1 MCLGVILGGLFL
13 YLGDVN
19 KIRKS
24 FKLQG
29 FKELGMKVLVTGGA
43 GFIGHNIAIRL
54 KEKGFRVQVMDSLE
68 RSTELAVKRLRE
80 ANIPVTKAEV
90 KNFEEIK
97 NVLNGVDVVVHA
109 AAYIDVAESMEKPL
123 LYLDNNVLGT
133 AHIVKASLDAG
144 IRLFVYLSSAA
155 VYGNPVKLPVDED
168 HPVIP
173 LSPYGLSKLMGEDA
187 VRFFSRY
194 GLKHVIL
201 RLFNVYGPGQKAE
214 YAGVIT
220 RFLER
225 ASEKLPP
232 LIYGDGEQTRDFIHV
247 EDVAGAVELA
257 IKTSHVNEIFNIG
270 SGDPVK
276 IRDLAKL
283 VMRLFK
289 IKGEPIYGEKR
300 IGDIEHSCADI
311 SKAKSLLGFK
321 PRIGLEEGL
330 AKLVQKGEEYV

>member
-1 MCLGVILGGLFL
+1 
-13 YLGDVN
+13 
-19 KIRKS
+19 
-24 FKLQG
+24 
-29 FKELGMKVLVTGGA
+29 
-43 GFIGHNIAIRL
+43 
-54 KEKGFRVQVMDSLE
+54 MDSFE

-80 ANIPVTKAEV
+80 ADIPVTKVKIRNIGEV
-90 KNFEEIK
+90 KNI
-97 NVLNGVDVVVHA
+97 LGDVDVVVHA

-133 AHIVKASLDAG
+133 ASIVKASLDAG
-144 IRLFVYLSSAA
+144 IHLFVYLSSAA
-155 VYGNPVKLPVDED
+155 VYGNPVKLPIDED
-168 HPVIP
+168 HPVTP

-187 VRFFSRY
+187 VKFFSRY

-220 RFLER
+220 RFLEK

-232 LIYGDGEQTRDFIHV
+232 VIYGDGEQTRDFIYV
-247 EDVAGAVELA
+247 DEVAKAVELT

-270 SGDPVK
+270 SGNPVK
-276 IRDLAKL
+276 VRDLAKL

-289 IKGEPIYGEKR
+289 IKGEPVYGEQR

-311 SKAKSLLGFK
+311 AKAKSLLGFEPK
-321 PRIGLEEGL
+321 IGLEEGL
-330 AKLVQKGEEYV
+330 KKLVQKEEE